1 MEMELNKGFA
11 ARIRAQ
17 ICLSFWSLAQTFLWL
32 PIVQRIVQVGWRR
45 MHLIIKGWRSVRLS
59 QRSLAQTLTGLSHP
73 LTGFTAPPAGP
84 L

>member
-17 ICLSFWSLAQTFLWL
+17 ICVSFWSLAQTFLWL

-45 MHLIIKGWRSVRLS
+45 MHLMIKAGDQLDEVK
-59 QRSLAQTLTGLSHP
+59 GLWLRH
-73 LTGFTAPPAGP
+73 
-84 L
+84 